1 MRKQKQSLDDM
12 FLVTPPAPKEKP
24 VNRRKMVSIGRDL
37 HILTDDDIAFIL
49 NPANSDA
56 AIRSRYHTAIQR

>member
-1 MRKQKQSLDDM
+1 MQKRKQPLDDM
-12 FLVTPPAPKEKP
+12 FLVTPPTPKETP

>member
-1 MRKQKQSLDDM
+1 MRKREQLLEDM
-12 FLVTPPAPKEKP
+12 LPVTPPMPKETP

-37 HILTDDDIAFIL
+37 CILTDNDIAFIL

-56 AIRSRYHTAIQR
+56 AVRSRYHTAIQR